1 MTTEAFAIERVENP
15 WWLFLLEGITATIL
29 GILLFMAP
37 GMSLLV
43 LVTFTGFFWLVRGVF
58 YITSIFVD
66 NSAWGW
72 KLFAGFLG
80 VIAGIAVLR
89 HPLWSA
95 LLLPATVAFLLGIQ
109 GVIVGII
116 SLIFA
121 FRGGGWGA
129 GVVGL
134 LNLIIGVVLMLN
146 PLISGVTLVFVI
158 GGFAVVGGILAIV
171 TAFQL
176 RKAQV

>member
-1 MTTEAFAIERVENP
+1 MTAEAFTIDRVEYP
-15 WWLFLLEGITATIL
+15 WWLFLLEGITATVL
-29 GILLFMAP
+29 GVLLFMAP

-43 LVTFTGFFWLVRGVF
+43 LVTFTGFFWMMRGIF

-66 NSAWGW
+66 NTAWGW
-72 KLFAGFLG
+72 KLFAGLLG
-80 VIAGIAVLR
+80 VIAGLVVLR

-95 LLLPATVAFLLGIQ
+95 LLLPTTLAFLLGIQ
-109 GVIVGII
+109 GVIVGIV

-146 PLISGVTLVFVI
+146 PLISGFTLVFVM
-158 GGFAVVGGILAIV
+158 GGFAVAGGILAIV
-171 TAFQL
+171 MAFQA
-176 RKAQV
+176 RKEQV